1 MKKISM
7 IWLAVVAISI
17 AANAQGIQF
26 ETGSWADVKAKAKAI
41 NKPIFVDAY
50 TTWCGPCKAMA
61 KNVFP
66 TQAAGDYFNSHY
78 INYQMDMEKGDGIGF
93 AKQYEVNA
101 FPTLLYFDA
110 GGNLVFKAIGAK
122 DEAGLLSQAK
132 LAMNPDYQLATY
144 KKEYEDSGRTIS
156 GLKKYVYKLR
166 EGGSYNT
173 ASGLVAEYIMHMPE
187 KERFSADA
195 WQLISSFIGDYK
207 SPVFEFVLQQK
218 KKYEGL
224 AGKPVVNQ
232 YVFNVLASRSIP
244 GSRGADSRE
253 TYYGTLEKY
262 RKYVPVDYFVA
273 RMLYFEHLNGNEDSC
288 YKYAGNLL
296 DKKYPMVHPDDKLAY
311 YRIYMANRYVDAEG
325 DKMRSAL
332 RWAQEAVAIDAKDY
346 KPAFVMAQL
355 LYKQGKYKEAL
366 KWAETAQAG
375 LAGKPDAPVMQKL
388 FRAETIQPFID
399 KVKAQL

>member
-1 MKKISM
+1 MKKYI
-7 IWLAVVAISI
+7 IVLLLPIVTGI
-17 AANAQGIQF
+17 AGKTQGIRF
-26 ETGSWADVKAKAKAI
+26 ETGSWADVKAKAKAA

-66 TQAAGDYFNSHY
+66 TKGAGDYFNSHY
-78 INYQMDMEKGDGIGF
+78 INYQLDMEKGEGIEF

-110 GGNLVFKAIGAK
+110 AGNLAFKAVGAK

-144 KKEYEDSGRTIS
+144 KKEYEDSGKTLT
-156 GLKKYVYKLR
+156 GLKQYVNKLR

-173 ASGLVAEYIMHMPE
+173 ASGMVADYITNMPE
-187 KERFSADA
+187 KDRFSTDA
-195 WQLISSFIGDYK
+195 WQLIRSCIGDYK
-207 SPVFEFVLQQK
+207 SPVFEFVLQNK
-218 KKYEGL
+218 KQYEKL
-224 AGKPVVNQ
+224 SGKQDVNQ
-232 YVFNVLASRSIP
+232 YVFNVLASRSVP

-253 TYYGTLEKY
+253 IYYGALEKY
-262 RKYVPVDYFVA
+262 RKYVPVDYFIA
-273 RMLYFEHLNGNEDSC
+273 RMLYFEHLTGNEDSC
-288 YKYAGNLL
+288 YTYAKNLL
-296 DKKYPMVHPDDKLAY
+296 DKKYEMVQEDDKLAY
-311 YRIYMANRYVDAEG
+311 YRIYMANRYVNEEG
-325 DKMRSAL
+325 EKMSSAL
-332 RWAQEAVAIDAKDY
+332 RWAQEAVAVNAHDY
-346 KPAFVMAQL
+346 KPAFVLAQL

-375 LAGKPDAPVMQKL
+375 LASKPDAPVMQKL
-388 FRAETIQPFID
+388 FKADTIQPFIE